1 MGLVFFSGC
10 SLKCA
15 PFWKKIIQEIFKVEL
30 VQDILIDILVQEKHL
45 LNRTLLDSSYYLLA
59 LSDFIATKSYSI
71 YNVCLGHMGRYLKS
85 KLFLKEHLLSHIA
98 D

>member
-1 MGLVFFSGC
+1 MHHFE
-10 SLKCA
+10 
-15 PFWKKIIQEIFKVEL
+15 KKIIQEIFKVEL

-71 YNVCLGHMGRYLKS
+71 YNVCLGHMGRYPKS

-98 D
+98 N

>member
-1 MGLVFFSGC
+1 MSLVFFSGC

-45 LNRTLLDSSYYLLA
+45 LNRTLLDCSYYLA

-71 YNVCLGHMGRYLKS
+71 YNVCLGHMGRYPKS

-98 D
+98 N